1 VGRDLTLFIILTNI
15 VNTCTQYYSY
25 CIHKIYYV
33 ALIVQHGQRNPQRR
47 HVWNESLKMFHD
59 LC

>member
-1 VGRDLTLFIILTNI
+1 MYTVLFIL
-15 VNTCTQYYSY
+15 QK

-33 ALIVQHGQRNPQRR
+33 ALIVQHDQRNQQRR